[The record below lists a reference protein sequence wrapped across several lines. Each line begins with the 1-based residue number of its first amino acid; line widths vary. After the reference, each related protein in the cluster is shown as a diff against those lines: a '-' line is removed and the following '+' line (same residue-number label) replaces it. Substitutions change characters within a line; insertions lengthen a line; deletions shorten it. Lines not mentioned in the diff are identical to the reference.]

1 LRFLKKEKSFRRN
14 KMSIILVSDK
24 TGNPS
29 DQAEKLVNFGKE
41 LNSYKKTDLILIV
54 FNCTDP
60 ENLRSELKL
69 AHVINIK
76 TKKEQITSP
85 DIIFCLKQ
93 VLKNHDF
100 SHLCFDM
107 SVISTE
113 AAGAAAVEFNCS
125 IITGV
130 NKING
135 ENIFT
140 RQIFNSKLEA
150 EVSPFKKKTVITV
163 SGSSFKSDQS
173 AIDVKGKIEEIEITP
188 ENTDI
193 QILETSSASQP
204 SSLDNADI
212 ILSAGRG
219 FTQKEETEK
228 LFEISKLIPS
238 SAVGCSRPLVDMGM
252 LEYKRQVGIT
262 GRTVYPKIYAAF
274 GISGSSQHIYGMKDS
289 EFVISV
295 NSDPKA
301 SIFNHSDICIVEDV
315 HNFLELLAGE
325 LENS

>member
-1 LRFLKKEKSFRRN
+1 
-14 KMSIILVSDK
+14 MSIILVSDK

-29 DQAEKLVNFGKE
+29 GQAEKLVNFGKE
-41 LNSYKKTDLILIV
+41 LNSYKNTDLILIV
-54 FNCTDP
+54 FNCTDA
-60 ENLRSELKL
+60 EKLCSDLKS
-69 AHVINIK
+69 AHVININ
-76 TKKEQITSP
+76 TEKEQITSQ
-85 DIIFCLKQ
+85 DIIFCLKK
-93 VLKNHDF
+93 VLKNFDF

-130 NKING
+130 NKINR
-135 ENIFT
+135 ENLFT
-140 RQIFNSKLEA
+140 RQIFNSKLES
-150 EVSPFKKKTVITV
+150 EVSPLKEKTVITV

-173 AIDVKGKIEEIEITP
+173 VSDVKGKTEEIQITLK
-188 ENTDI
+188 NTGI

-228 LFEISKLIPS
+228 LFKISELIPS

-262 GRTVYPKIYAAF
+262 GKTVYPKIYAAF
-274 GISGSSQHIYGMKDS
+274 GISGSSQHIYGMRDS

-301 SIFNHSDICIVEDV
+301 SIFNHSDVCIVEDV
-315 HNFLELLAGE
+315 HNFLEHLGEE